1 MVNYWHKRAFA
12 ELSTDPNDLG
22 KRGLVFLVS
31 HFFTVPGS
39 ASVAFAL
46 ETNGTLVEFQFYD
59 IASSQSAVR
68 ASLLEGASF
77 TPIVGAISARNMN
90 RNFPDVYSSTLT
102 GASAV
107 SGGVAIASELVGGGD
122 KSGGVMS
129 QNKVHVLRNDTAYL
143 MTFVNTTNQS
153 TLCHLNLGFSEGE
166 PDPYKMIQYGINS
179 GGVT

>member
-31 HFFTVPGS
+31 HFFTVAGS
-39 ASVAFAL
+39 GSVAFAL
-46 ETNGTLVEFQFYD
+46 ETNGALVEFQFYD
-59 IASSQSAVR
+59 IASSLTTVR
-68 ASLLEGASF
+68 ASLLESASF
-77 TPIVGAISARNMN
+77 TPIAGAISARNMN
-90 RNFPDVYSSTLT
+90 RNFPDVYTSTLT

-107 SGGVAIASELVGGGD
+107 SGGVAIASELVGGED
-122 KSGGVMS
+122 KGGGVAS
-129 QNKVHVLRNDTAYL
+129 SGKVHILRNDTAYV
-143 MTFVNTTNQS
+143 MTFVNTVNQS

-166 PDPYKMIQYGINS
+166 PDPYRMIEYGINS

>member
-1 MVNYWHKRAFA
+1 MVNYWHKRAYA

-22 KRGLVFLVS
+22 KRGLIYLVS

-39 ASVAFAL
+39 GSVAFAL
-46 ETNGTLVEFQFYD
+46 ETNGVLVEFQFYD
-59 IASSQSAVR
+59 IASSLTGVR
-68 ASLLEGASF
+68 ATLLEGASF
-77 TPIVGAISARNMN
+77 TPVPDGISARNMN

-107 SGGVAIASELVGGGD
+107 SGGVAIASELVGGD
-122 KSGGVMS
+122 VKGGGTTS
-129 QNKVHVLRNDTAYL
+129 KDKVHILRNDTAYV
-143 MTFVNTTNQS
+143 MTFVNTVNQA

-166 PDPYKMIQYGINS
+166 PDPYKLIQYGINS

>member
-31 HFFTVPGS
+31 HFFTLPGS

-59 IASSQSAVR
+59 IASSLTAVR

-77 TPIVGAISARNMN
+77 TPIAGAISARNMN

-107 SGGVAIASELVGGGD
+107 SGGVAVASELVGNDSKGGGAG
-122 KSGGVMS
+122 SS
-129 QNKVHVLRNDTAYL
+129 SKVHILRNDTAYV
-143 MTFVNTTNQS
+143 MTFVNTANQD

-166 PDPYKMIQYGINS
+166 PDPYKLIQYGINS
-179 GGVT
+179 GGTT

>member
-46 ETNGTLVEFQFYD
+46 ETNGALVEFQFYD
-59 IASSQSAVR
+59 IASATSAVR
-68 ASLLEGASF
+68 ASLLESASF
-77 TPIVGAISARNMN
+77 TPIANAVSAFNMN
-90 RNFPDVYSSTLT
+90 RNFPDVYTSTLT
-102 GASAV
+102 GASGV
-107 SGGVAIASELVGGGD
+107 SGGTSIASELVGGGD

-129 QNKVHVLRNDTAYL
+129 QNKVHILRNDTAYV
-143 MTFVNTTNQS
+143 MAFVNTTNQA

-166 PDPYKMIQYGINS
+166 PESYRLIEYGING